1 MASPKSFN
9 DSIPDFFKIDDKILT
24 LLLVAFIGLT
34 DCLSNKIKDEN
45 IILYYHIFSRNHQQ
59 FLLYVA

>member
-24 LLLVAFIGLT
+24 LLLVVFIGLT
-34 DCLSNKIKDEN
+34 GCLSVSEDTMYSIWSA
-45 IILYYHIFSRNHQQ
+45 YGTTTF
-59 FLLYVA
+59 FLPMKSFP